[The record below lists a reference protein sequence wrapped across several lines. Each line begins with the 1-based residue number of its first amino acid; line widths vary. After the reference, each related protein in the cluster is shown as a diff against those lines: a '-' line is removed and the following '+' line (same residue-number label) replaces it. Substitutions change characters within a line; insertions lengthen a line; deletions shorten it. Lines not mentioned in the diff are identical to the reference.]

1 MYMVTLVVPLVNRPI
16 YFCMCEATYNNVSG
30 NMLVNRISDVLF
42 HVSADM
48 VRRVKFVFQ
57 RRGKSLTVISVTS
70 LSFGEFAGQNSIL
83 LYGRFT
89 IMVV

>member
-1 MYMVTLVVPLVNRPI
+1 
-16 YFCMCEATYNNVSG
+16 
-30 NMLVNRISDVLF
+30 
-42 HVSADM
+42 M